1 MVTGDDKARTQEE
14 RLRLVQL
21 GEEKALG
28 GPHSI
33 FLIWLLR
40 NGARLCKVVCGRKV
54 RDDRHKLK
62 WGKCKLVIRR
72 SFSTLRTVGLWC
84 TLPGEGVRSPS
95 SDGEGQ
101 RFTQAHPGGQW
112 PG

>member
-33 FLIWLLR
+33 LLIRLLR
-40 NGARLCKVVCGRKV
+40 
-54 RDDRHKLK
+54 K
-62 WGKCKLVIRR
+62 W
-72 SFSTLRTVGLWC
+72 S
-84 TLPGEGVRSPS
+84 
-95 SDGEGQ
+95 
-101 RFTQAHPGGQW
+101 QALQGGMW
-112 PG
+112 

>member
-33 FLIWLLR
+33 LIRLLR
-40 NGARLCKVVCGRKV
+40 
-54 RDDRHKLK
+54 K
-62 WGKCKLVIRR
+62 W
-72 SFSTLRTVGLWC
+72 SQALR
-84 TLPGEGVRSPS
+84 
-95 SDGEGQ
+95 
-101 RFTQAHPGGQW
+101 GGMW
-112 PG
+112 